1 LAIIIWQSIDEM
13 TTYISKPPNQRD
25 LVITHPRSYSSGHL
39 LGLHAHAQAQLLY
52 SASGLM
58 NVTTPIGRFL
68 VPSHRAVWIPP
79 QIDHSVGVLADIE
92 MRSVYLEKSWLDRQS
107 KSPQL
112 RHVFVIEVNRL
123 LRELILAAHAEDA
136 TRERIELL
144 MQLAIMELLTAKKAT
159 TFLPMPIDPRAMIVA
174 NLVLKDTKF
183 EKTFEQFCSVANASG
198 RTITRLFADET
209 KLNFREWRQR
219 ARIMKAVEFLA
230 NKDYSIKQIALSL
243 GFSSTAAFTHAFKEV
258 MDVTPSEFAACK

>member
-1 LAIIIWQSIDEM
+1 
-13 TTYISKPPNQRD
+13 
-25 LVITHPRSYSSGHL
+25 
-39 LGLHAHAQAQLLY
+39 
-52 SASGLM
+52 M

-92 MRSVYLEKSWLDRQS
+92 MRSVYLEKSWLNRQS
-107 KSPQL
+107 KHPQL
-112 RHVFVIEVNRL
+112 DQVFVIEVNLL
-123 LRELILAAHAEDA
+123 LREMILAAHAEDA

-144 MQLAIMELLTAKKAT
+144 MKVAVMELLAAKKAT
-159 TFLPMPIDPRAMIVA
+159 TFLPMPLDARAMIVA
-174 NLVLKDTKF
+174 NLALKDTKF
-183 EKTFEQFCSVANASG
+183 EKTFEQFCIGANAST

-219 ARIMKAVEFLA
+219 ARIMNAVEFLA
-230 NKDYSIKQIALSL
+230 NKNYSIKHIALKL

-258 MDVTPSEFAACK
+258 MDVTPSEFAVCK

>member
-1 LAIIIWQSIDEM
+1 M
-13 TTYISKPPNQRD
+13 TKYISKPPTA
-25 LVITHPRSYSSGHL
+25 LPAVITHPRSYPRGHL

-92 MRSVYLEKSWLDRQS
+92 MRSVYLDKFWLDRQS
-107 KSPQL
+107 KNCRL
-112 RHVFVIEVNRL
+112 NHVFVVEVNRL
-123 LRELILAAHAEDA
+123 LRELILAAHEQDA
-136 TRERIELL
+136 TQERIELL
-144 MQLAIMELLTAKKAT
+144 MRVAIMELLVAKQAT
-159 TFLPMPIDPRAMIVA
+159 TFLPMPLDSRAMTVA
-174 NLVLKDTKF
+174 NLALEDTKF
-183 EKTFEQFCSVANASG
+183 EKSFESLCFEANASS
-198 RTITRLFADET
+198 RTVTRLFVGET

-219 ARIMKAVEFLA
+219 ARIMKAVEYLGD
-230 NKDYSIKQIALSL
+230 KKYSIKEIAWKL

-258 MDVTPSEFAACK
+258 MEVTPSEFNNL